1 MRIGIIGFHA
11 LPLAHDVEMTREESI
26 FEATKGAL
34 KAAGLEREDIDT
46 VISASS
52 DYYDGRTISNSMYI
66 GAAGA
71 YLKDETKA
79 EEDGLFAVLYAIQR
93 LRTYHKTALVVA
105 CTHSSTFNPHKVST
119 FMLDPLFD
127 RRNELINDITLA
139 ALQASAYM
147 HINKISEE
155 DVALVALKNLKNASR
170 NPLAYRRIPGITLDE
185 IMSSEVYSS
194 PIRELTMA
202 PCCDGA
208 AAVVL
213 AREDVIRKLAIDNP
227 VWIEGVGTAT
237 DRYIRDR
244 DLLDMTSL
252 SIAAKRAY
260 AMAGVTDPLR
270 QIDFAEVT
278 ERFAYQEL
286 MIYEALGLCQKG
298 RGKYLVR
305 SGVTEKNGD
314 LPVNLSGGASG
325 GDAITAT
332 GLYRLIEAA
341 KLLRSGTGKK
351 ALVHSQWG
359 LLAQK
364 NIVLILGGE

>member
-11 LPLAHDVEMTREESI
+11 LPLTYDIEMTREESV
-26 FEATKGAL
+26 FEAAKGAL
-34 KAAGLEREDIDT
+34 EAAGIEREDIDA
-46 VISASS
+46 VVSASS
-52 DYYDGRTISNSMYI
+52 DYYDGRTISNSMLI
-66 GAAGA
+66 GATGA

-93 LRTYHKTALVVA
+93 LRTYHRTALVVA
-105 CTHSSTFNPHKVST
+105 HTHSWTFNPHKVST

-127 RRNELINDITLA
+127 RQNELLNDITLA
-139 ALQASAYM
+139 ALQANAYM
-147 HINKISEE
+147 HAYKVSEE
-155 DVALVALKNLKNASR
+155 DVALVALKNLRNASR
-170 NPLAYRRIPGITLDE
+170 NPLAYRRLSGITLE
-185 IMSSEVYSS
+185 EVMSSEVYSS

-213 AREDVIRKLAIDNP
+213 AREDVIRESSIDDP
-227 VWIEGVGTAT
+227 IWIEGVGAAT

-244 DLLDMTSL
+244 NLLEMESL
-252 SIAAKRAY
+252 SIAAKKAY
-260 AMAGVTDPLR
+260 AMAGVTDPLT

-298 RGKYLVR
+298 RGKYLIR
-305 SGVTEKNGD
+305 SGFTERDGD
-314 LPVNLSGGASG
+314 FPVNMSGGAAG
-325 GDAITAT
+325 GDAIIAT
-332 GLYRLIEAA
+332 GLYRLIEAV
-341 KLLRSGTGKK
+341 KLLKNGAGER

-364 NIVLILGGE
+364 NIVFVLGRE

>member
-1 MRIGIIGFHA
+1 MRVGIIGFHA
-11 LPLAHDVEMTREESI
+11 LPLTHDIEMTREESV
-26 FEATKGAL
+26 FEAARGAL
-34 KAAGLEREDIDT
+34 KSAGLEREDIDA

-52 DYYDGRTISNSMYI
+52 DYYDGRTISNSMLI
-66 GAAGA
+66 GATGA

-93 LRTYHKTALVVA
+93 LRTYHRTALVVA
-105 CTHSSTFNPHKVST
+105 HTHSWTFNPHKVST

-127 RRNELINDITLA
+127 RHNELLNDITLA
-139 ALQASAYM
+139 ALQANAYM
-147 HINKISEE
+147 HAYKVSEE
-155 DVALVALKNLKNASR
+155 DIALVALKNLKNASM
-170 NPLAYRRIPGITLDE
+170 NPLAYRRLPGVTLE
-185 IMSSEVYSS
+185 EVMSSEVYSS

-213 AREDVIRKLAIDNP
+213 AREDVIQKLSIEDP

-244 DLLDMTSL
+244 NLLEMESL
-252 SIAAKRAY
+252 GIAAKKAY
-260 AMAGVTDPLR
+260 AMAGVTNPLD

-298 RGKYLVR
+298 RGKYLIR
-305 SGVTEKNGD
+305 SGVTERGGD
-314 LPVNLSGGASG
+314 FPVNMSGGAAG

-332 GLYRLIEAA
+332 GLYRLIEAI
-341 KLLRSGTGKK
+341 KLLKNGAGER

-364 NIVLILGGE
+364 NVVFVLRRD